1 MVEEYKYLHIFSDA
15 PYTHKFICFIK
26 EYFDETEHCFI
37 ILYSNEKSKF
47 LDFYKTQENCILTT
61 SKNIYFDNKEK
72 FQRVSQILIHQLNKP
87 TMMATLSLFYPSV
100 FEKMVWVI
108 WGGDVY
114 FYKYKTN
121 SLKDNLLELLRKYTI
136 KKFPVIVSYIKGDYE
151 KVVEIYHSNAKYIKA
166 WYPSPIDV
174 EMIKKVILREKT
186 DNTTRITVGNS
197 ADPSNDHIEAF
208 NMLAKYK
215 NEDIEVSVVL
225 SYGGGKEYIEQ
236 VIQRGKELFADK
248 FKPILEYMSFED
260 YLDFI
265 NQSDICL
272 LNHKRQQGLGNQLVF
287 FILKKKV
294 FISETTTPFKYY
306 KENGVDIYSTESL
319 VDMSFEDF
327 VFQKKELKNR
337 NREVILNDNDKNILK
352 EDWNRVFKCS

>member
-1 MVEEYKYLHIFSDA
+1 MNSYLHIFSDA
-15 PYTHKFICFIK
+15 PYTHKFIHFIK
-26 EYFDETEHCFI
+26 EYFDEKEHCFI
-37 ILYSNEKSKF
+37 ILYSNENSKF
-47 LDFYKTQENCILTT
+47 LAFYKTQENCTLTK
-61 SKNIYFDNKEK
+61 SKNIYLDNKAVFKEA
-72 FQRVSQILIHQLNKP
+72 SQILIHQLNKP
-87 TMMATLSLFYPSV
+87 IMMATLSLFYPSV
-100 FEKMVWVI
+100 FKKMVWVI

-136 KKFPVIVSYIKGDYE
+136 KRFPVIVSYIKGDYE

-174 EMIKKVILREKT
+174 EMIKKVTLREKR
-186 DNTTRITVGNS
+186 DNIIRITVGNS

-208 NMLAKYK
+208 NMLEKYK

-248 FKPILEYMSFED
+248 FKPILEYMSFEN

-327 VFQKKELKNR
+327 VFQSKENKRENR
-337 NREVILNDNDKNILK
+337 NLLLQEFNEKIIANAWTK
-352 EDWNRVFKCS
+352 VFR